1 MVGNTVQRA
10 LRQWTPTH
18 YTKFGSQRLRPALD
32 LLQMVQVPS
41 SATRVVDLGCGPGNV
56 TPFLQEPFPDAVIE
70 CVDASESMLAA
81 AKESHQGCPDIEY
94 TLANFESFEP
104 TEPVDVIYSNAALH
118 WVSFD
123 VHRTLLPRLL
133 SFLKPG
139 GVLAFQMPDTRKQ
152 PSHVLMGKAALDLGL
167 DVSSVRWV
175 TNEVD
180 SDAYYKLLSPLA
192 TDIHL
197 WSTNYT
203 YILPTTTSNVHPV
216 VDFVSSTGLAPYVDA
231 LSADDRPRYMEKYSE
246 LIAQAYPTQD
256 DGVVL
261 APYNRFFCVV
271 TK

>member
-1 MVGNTVQRA
+1 
-10 LRQWTPTH
+10 
-18 YTKFGSQRLRPALD
+18 
-32 LLQMVQVPS
+32 
-41 SATRVVDLGCGPGNV
+41 
-56 TPFLQEPFPDAVIE
+56 
-70 CVDASESMLAA
+70 
-81 AKESHQGCPDIEY
+81 
-94 TLANFESFEP
+94 
-104 TEPVDVIYSNAALH
+104 
-118 WVSFD
+118 
-123 VHRTLLPRLL
+123 
-133 SFLKPG
+133 
-139 GVLAFQMPDTRKQ
+139 
-152 PSHVLMGKAALDLGL
+152 MGKAALDLGL

-180 SDAYYKLLSPLA
+180 SDAFYKLLSPLA

-203 YILPTTTSNVHPV
+203 YILPKTTSNVHPV